1 MLLHILE
8 FIILRNYN
16 IFKRENSYIHPII
29 AQFVQDTE
37 LGDIKKKK

>member
-8 FIILRNYN
+8 FIILRNYM
-16 IFKRENSYIHPII
+16 FKRENSYIHSIII